1 MNLLDE
7 IRTDLVNESASL
19 SNTLRKA
26 KILASAIGLPEFR
39 EWVEF
44 ELNGYNDRERVPDY
58 RRTQPANL
66 GTFVGPFG
74 SMAKNMMLPTID
86 LPDYLKDFAENMTF
100 FEGVGELEALVTAQG
115 PLYKKWP
122 AEMVMLAHNAIYA
135 SEIMELAEVNQPIQK
150 HVVSGILDQI
160 KNRLLDFV
168 LGLQESNVTSEVLDN
183 RAVRLEVA
191 RSQFNINI
199 QGDRNIV
206 ASGEIVNQKVK
217 TVQKGDT
224 DSLLN
229 FLREHR
235 IADDDIDEIK
245 SAISAE
251 PNAIDGRFGPRVRA
265 WLGTMIEKAAT
276 GALNVS
282 LNTAAQMLTQALND
296 YYGINP
302 PT

>member
-135 SEIMELAEVNQPIQK
+135 SEIMELAEVNQPIPK